1 MKKLLLFSSILFL
14 SFQSFGQ
21 GFQYVG
27 VSPQMPSTSDTVSV
41 IASYVFNSGPC
52 DLVNQN
58 FTMSGNDIYT
68 YHFHCPGMLTV
79 ICPGTDVLPIG
90 VLPAGVYNVTANLFQ
105 GAYDSLGN
113 CSSYTQIDA
122 ANYQF
127 TVSIG
132 TSVNQITKAKP
143 IVILNKEN
151 IKISN
156 LISEYQFVLFD
167 VTGKEVLSRKVS
179 ATDNDFSISV
189 EAGIYFYSLRVN
201 GMQEFTGKIILG
213 N

>member
-1 MKKLLLFSSILFL
+1 
-14 SFQSFGQ
+14 
-21 GFQYVG
+21 
-27 VSPQMPSTSDTVSV
+27 
-41 IASYVFNSGPC
+41 
-52 DLVNQN
+52 
-58 FTMSGNDIYT
+58 MSGNDIHT

-90 VLPAGVYNVTANLFQ
+90 GLPAGLYNVTANLFQ
-105 GAYDSLGN
+105 GAYDSLDN

-122 ANYQF
+122 ANFQF
-127 TVSIG
+127 TVSIIIG
-132 TSVNQITKAKP
+132 IDYITKVKP
-143 IVILNKEN
+143 IVFLNKEK

-189 EAGIYFYSLRVN
+189 EAGIYFYSIRAN
-201 GMQEFTGKIILG
+201 GTQEFTGKIIV
-213 N
+213 NEQ